1 MPFEPTEEN
10 YKSEQDFSYIDHCTR
25 SRRRNKHRT
34 NSVRIILVLLLIV
47 VLSAAFVC
55 LISFT
60 KSNNKSS
67 ADNQEIHHT
76 LPSPAPTPLPPT
88 PSETSAAAEE
98 IIDTIVAEEP
108 AFLHETEQT
117 VFLGDEFPSKYVLL
131 IDAQTGEILA
141 EKNAYD
147 WLNPASMTKVLTLLV
162 AVENI
167 ADTEG
172 TFTMTSEISEYC
184 YVNECSVVGYIV
196 GETVPIEE
204 LFYGCILC
212 SGADASLALA
222 ELAAGSHDEFVRLMN
237 QKLDELG
244 LSETAHFTNCV
255 GLYDKEHGCT
265 SADMA
270 LIMKAALEN
279 EKCRQIICT
288 KVYYSIPTPEHP
300 DGQVLSNW
308 FVRSL
313 EDKNNGDVNVLG
325 GKRGYVPESGNCA
338 VSYGETE
345 SGKSYICVTGR
356 SYNQKQTIYDHA
368 ALYKGYCSP

>member
-1 MPFEPTEEN
+1 MQIDPFDHNNGSKTNPM
-10 YKSEQDFSYIDHCTR
+10 YINTRKRR
-25 SRRRNKHRT
+25 SRHRRN
-34 NSVRIILVLLLIV
+34 VFGPILFLFLIV
-47 VLSAAFVC
+47 FLIIGFVSLLVHQNRTKELS
-55 LISFT
+55 
-60 KSNNKSS
+60 
-67 ADNQEIHHT
+67 EIEPNDVIT
-76 LPSPAPTPLPPT
+76 PSPK
-88 PSETSAAAEE
+88 PSETPVIAG
-98 IIDTIVAEEP
+98 VVVEEP
-108 AFLHETEQT
+108 EASEPKSLYETEQT
-117 VFLGDEFPSKYVLL
+117 TFLDDEFPSEYALL

-141 EKNAYD
+141 EKNAYEF
-147 WLNPASMTKVLTLLV
+147 LNPASMTKVLTLLV

-167 ADTEG
+167 AETDG

-184 YVNECSVVGYIV
+184 FVNECSVVGYIV

-222 ELAAGSHDEFVRLMN
+222 ELAAGSHEDFVKLMN
-237 QKLDELG
+237 EKLDELG
-244 LSETAHFTNCV
+244 TSESAHFTNCV

-279 EKCRQIICT
+279 EKCREILCT
-288 KVYYSIPTPEHP
+288 KVYFSAPTPEHP
-300 DGQVLSNW
+300 EGQVFSNW

-313 EDKNNGDVNVLG
+313 EDEDNGVVNVLG

-345 SGKSYICVTGR
+345 NGKSYICVTGK
-356 SYNQKQTIYDHA
+356 SYSQKQAIYDHA
-368 ALYKGYCSP
+368 ALYETYCQS

>member
-1 MPFEPTEEN
+1 MPFDPIEEN
-10 YKSEQDFSYIDHCTR
+10 KGSEPDPLYEHKKR
-25 SRRRNKHRT
+25 KKHRSNT
-34 NSVRIILVLLLIV
+34 VQIVLLMFLVVILIAAFIYLVVYMNSSKESSAEPHETIV
-47 VLSAAFVC
+47 V
-55 LISFT
+55 T
-60 KSNNKSS
+60 
-67 ADNQEIHHT
+67 
-76 LPSPAPTPLPPT
+76 PSPTPPPPVPSETPAPTP
-88 PSETSAAAEE
+88 E
-98 IIDTIVAEEP
+98 IIETIVEEQLP
-108 AFLHETEQT
+108 FLHETEQT
-117 VFLGDEFPSKYVLL
+117 VFLDNDFPSKYVLL
-131 IDAQTGEILA
+131 INAQTGEILA
-141 EKNAYD
+141 EKNAYNF
-147 WLNPASMTKVLTLLV
+147 LNPASMTKVLTLLV
-162 AVENI
+162 AAENI
-167 ADTEG
+167 TDTEG

-184 YVNECSVVGYIV
+184 FVNECSVVGYIV

-222 ELAAGSHDEFVRLMN
+222 ELAAGSHEEFVKLMN

-270 LIMKAALEN
+270 MIMKAALEN
-279 EKCRQIICT
+279 EKCRQVIST
-288 KVYYSIPTPEHP
+288 KVYYSVPTAEHP

-313 EDKNNGDVNVLG
+313 EDQNNGEVNVLG

-345 SGKSYICVTGR
+345 SGKTYICVTGR
-356 SYNQKQTIYDHA
+356 SYNQKQAIYDHA
-368 ALYKGYCSP
+368 SLYKKYCPS

>member
-1 MPFEPTEEN
+1 MPFDPIEEN
-10 YKSEQDFSYIDHCTR
+10 NGSDLDPLYIEHSSSKQRKKSNR
-25 SRRRNKHRT
+25 SN
-34 NSVRIILVLLLIV
+34 VVQIILLLFLIV
-47 VLSAAFVC
+47 VLIAAFIYV
-55 LISFT
+55 I
-60 KSNNKSS
+60 KSMTSKDNSS
-67 ADNQEIHHT
+67 SDDREIVIT
-76 LPSPAPTPLPPT
+76 SPSPTPLPPV
-88 PSETSAAAEE
+88 PSETPAATEVTAE
-98 IIDTIVAEEP
+98 TIVVEEP
-108 AFLHETEQT
+108 PFLHETEQT
-117 VFLGDEFPSKYVLL
+117 VFLGDEFPSKYALL

-141 EKNAYD
+141 EKNAYNF
-147 WLNPASMTKVLTLLV
+147 LNPASMTKVLTLLV
-162 AVENI
+162 AAENI
-167 ADTEG
+167 TDTEG

-184 YVNECSVVGYIV
+184 FVNECSVVGYIV

-222 ELAAGSHDEFVRLMN
+222 ELAAGSHEEFVKLMN

-279 EKCRQIICT
+279 EKCRQVICT
-288 KVYYSIPTPEHP
+288 KVYYSVPTPEHP
-300 DGQVLSNW
+300 EGQVLSNW
-308 FVRSL
+308 FIRSL
-313 EDKNNGDVNVLG
+313 EDKNNGVVNVLG

-368 ALYKGYCSP
+368 ALYKEYCCS

>member
-1 MPFEPTEEN
+1 MQIDPIDYN
-10 YKSEQDFSYIDHCTR
+10 NGSEKNPMHIERTTSKK
-25 SRRRNKHRT
+25 RRAKKRANAVKT
-34 NSVRIILVLLLIV
+34 VLLIFLIV
-47 VLSAAFVC
+47 I
-55 LISFT
+55 LIVGFALLIKNLNRKNT
-60 KSNNKSS
+60 VTN
-67 ADNQEIHHT
+67 DEPEIVIT
-76 LPSPAPTPLPPT
+76 PTPPPL
-88 PSETSAAAEE
+88 PSETLAATEVVSDDIKKE
-98 IIDTIVAEEP
+98 DP
-108 AFLHETEQT
+108 PFLHETERT
-117 VFLGDEFPSKYVLL
+117 EILDEEFPSKYVLL
-131 IDAQTGEILA
+131 IDALTGEILA
-141 EKNAYD
+141 EKNSYEF
-147 WLNPASMTKVLTLLV
+147 LNPASMTKVLTLLV

-167 ADTEG
+167 EETDG

-184 YVNECSVVGYIV
+184 FINECSVVGYIV

-222 ELAAGSHDEFVRLMN
+222 ELAAGSHEQFVKLMN
-237 QKLDELG
+237 EKLDELG

-279 EKCRQIICT
+279 ETCRQILCT
-288 KVYYSIPTPEHP
+288 KVYYSEPTTEHP
-300 DGQVLSNW
+300 EGQVLSNW

-313 EDKNNGDVNVLG
+313 EDKDNGDVNVLG

-345 SGKSYICVTGR
+345 SGHAYICVTGK
-356 SYNQKQTIYDHA
+356 SYSQKQAIYDHA
-368 ALYKGYCSP
+368 ALYKKYCLS